1 MEEMMKRISR
11 RVAMSWG
18 VSGTLEMSTDR
29 FPFQVTSRSL
39 FTYTLSPLYS
49 AFSLITNVPHLTYKG
64 PEECDRKTF
73 VGGLHAEGRPKSS

>member
-11 RVAMSWG
+11 RGCDELGRFRDAGDV
-18 VSGTLEMSTDR
+18 DR
-29 FPFQVTSRSL
+29 PISFPSHTRSL

-49 AFSLITNVPHLTYKG
+49 AFSLITNVTHLTYKG